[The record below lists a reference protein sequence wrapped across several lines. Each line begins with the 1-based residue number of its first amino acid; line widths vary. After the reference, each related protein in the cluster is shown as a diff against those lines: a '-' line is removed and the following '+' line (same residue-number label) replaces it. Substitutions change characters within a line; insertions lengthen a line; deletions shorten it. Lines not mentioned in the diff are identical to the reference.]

1 MIIVD
6 HTQKYQLILNNDSL
20 SKFFLLNNYSCIDD
34 PACDCANET
43 EIMRW
48 LGHESDLLSEITLRK
63 NLTINFQKKKVSHFL
78 LKNATKRERKKNSE
92 HSVQMQKRRYKLKTT
107 F

>member
-20 SKFFLLNNYSCIDD
+20 SKFFLFNNYSCIDD

-78 LKNATKRERKKNSE
+78 LKNATKSQRKRKIASTNAKE
-92 HSVQMQKRRYKLKTT
+92 KKLKTT